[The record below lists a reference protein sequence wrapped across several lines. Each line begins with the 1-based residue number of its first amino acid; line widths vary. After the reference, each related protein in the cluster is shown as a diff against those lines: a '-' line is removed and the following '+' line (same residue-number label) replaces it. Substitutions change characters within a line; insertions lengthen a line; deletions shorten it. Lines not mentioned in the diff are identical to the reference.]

1 MHCGILLLASCSEW
15 PIYLQVHVLARVR
28 LGPVSIYIPV
38 KVEDLQ
44 LSANAR
50 ITIRPLVDTLPCL
63 GAISISLTESP
74 FVDLTLKAINNMDLL
89 SVPFVH
95 DAVLQAIKMVA
106 EQVHSLHMISVA
118 CLCDFCRNLQTS
130 TGLFKVPLNSLP
142 LLWALFCIITGTSLH
157 HHWCR
162 VLCSKRI
169 EVQYERCLLFLVSA
183 FVDAEKGDG
192 KEGQTSGI
200 PHTEV

>member
-28 LGPVSIYIPV
+28 LGPASIYIPV

-95 DAVLQAIKMVA
+95 DAVLQAVKMVA

-130 TGLFKVPLNSLP
+130 IGLFKLPLNSLP
-142 LLWALFCIITGTSLH
+142 LLWAVCCIITGTSLH

-162 VLCSKRI
+162 VLY
-169 EVQYERCLLFLVSA
+169 VQYERCLLLLVSA
-183 FVDAEKGDG
+183 FVDAEKG
-192 KEGQTSGI
+192 QTSGI